1 MYDFDLVNVG
11 RQVLGNHFA
20 LLRDAFTAAYER
32 RDVPAMRTR
41 KAEMMAL
48 LDDLDRLLACHPT
61 FSLSRW
67 IEAARAVG
75 TSGAESDYYER
86 NARNILT
93 TWGDRDQSLND
104 YANRTW
110 AGLVAAYYK
119 PRWEL
124 FCDAVLEAVE
134 SGAPFDEAAFTE
146 RCRDFEWA
154 WVNSTDKSGLN
165 AGRSAAK
172 PVAGMLYAKYKSQIE

>member
-1 MYDFDLVNVG
+1 M
-11 RQVLGNHFA
+11 
-20 LLRDAFTAAYER
+20 
-32 RDVPAMRTR
+32 
-41 KAEMMAL
+41 
-48 LDDLDRLLACHPT
+48 DRG
-61 FSLSRW
+61 
-67 IEAARAVG
+67 ARAVG
-75 TSGAESDYYER
+75 TSEAESDYYER

-110 AGLVAAYYK
+110 AGLVATYYK

-134 SGAPFDEAAFTE
+134 SNVLFDEAAFIE
-146 RCRDFEWA
+146 RCKDFEWA
-154 WVNSTDKSGLN
+154 WVNSTDKNGLN
-165 AGRSAAK
+165 AEHSAVK

>member
-1 MYDFDLVNVG
+1 MKNKEPAQYRAAGGVRYEFKRKRVKNINLRVRADGSVAVSAPLG
-11 RQVLGNHFA
+11 APLAQV
-20 LLRDAFTAAYER
+20 DAFVAGRA
-32 RDVPAMRTR
+32 
-41 KAEMMAL
+41 
-48 LDDLDRLLACHPT
+48 
-61 FSLSRW
+61 RW

-124 FCDAVLEAVE
+124 FCDAALEAVE

>member
-1 MYDFDLVNVG
+1 
-11 RQVLGNHFA
+11 
-20 LLRDAFTAAYER
+20 
-32 RDVPAMRTR
+32 
-41 KAEMMAL
+41 MMAL

-124 FCDAVLEAVE
+124 FCDAVL
-134 SGAPFDEAAFTE
+134 
-146 RCRDFEWA
+146 
-154 WVNSTDKSGLN
+154 DKSGLN

>member
-1 MYDFDLVNVG
+1 MTEFLAGQFDIAVIG
-11 RQVLGNHFA
+11 AGHA
-20 LLRDAFTAAYER
+20 G
-32 RDVPAMRTR
+32 
-41 KAEMMAL
+41 
-48 LDDLDRLLACHPT
+48 
-61 FSLSRW
+61 

-75 TSGAESDYYER
+75 MSGAESDYYER

-110 AGLVAAYYK
+110 AGLVATYYK

-134 SGAPFDEAAFTE
+134 SDEPFDEAAFTE
-146 RCRDFEWA
+146 RCKDDRHHFRVIVSPEDAADLTVTALAGGITELDFGDVTRGA
-154 WVNSTDKSGLN
+154 LCDAVP
-165 AGRSAAK
+165 AG
-172 PVAGMLYAKYKSQIE
+172 